1 MDDACARI
9 IASPQCKD
17 TLGGHRLPRIVD
29 SHADGGSYQMRYP
42 VLRTESVDNEFAAH
56 GHISA
61 DVFPSLSKLRVIFGV
76 RLGRRCVLTAI
87 GFALYTTLITG
98 SRVTSNSG
106 VDPSFSLDVFLS
118 MIMTAVSYFVLGC
131 FGLFK
136 HTGSRGVLFCYF
148 ATTLLGLALC
158 LSGFNQSISMV
169 ALGVGLGAGGVL
181 WGSCLSRLDSR
192 AIPAVV
198 VLYALMWG
206 VSGSLVTLLD
216 NYLTRLWVLVIVLF
230 VDIAI
235 FVLAGHHWIGG
246 TGRGALAFHALP
258 SQGEDHQFDGAD
270 RTPSPSMAGDL
281 FSVAWKVIAI
291 LSVLG
296 LASGILRTVT
306 AASGFDPLTL
316 SVTRLVSSI
325 LAVGLFVVWER
336 SERATSSTLAMVLLI
351 VAASVTILLPMISVQ
366 YRAFV
371 ALVIDVAYLLAGM
384 CLNPLVLAM
393 AGKTECTPEISFGLG
408 CGITTL
414 FTSVG
419 FATGTYVGG
428 AEGLDGFSLWLL
440 ALVIVYCLLLVCLL
454 VSRSR
459 NNERVE
465 HEAVA
470 KTVKMIITIPESEI
484 RANRVLTD
492 MYKITDRE
500 MDVLIGALS
509 GRNAAAIAETLYLSE
524 GTVRTHL
531 KRIYLK
537 LGVHS
542 RSELRQFVE
551 KLLTEQ

>member
-9 IASPQCKD
+9 TASPRCKG
-17 TLGGHRLPRIVD
+17 TLGGHRLPWIVD
-29 SHADGGSYQMRYP
+29 SHADGGSYQMGYP
-42 VLRTESVDNEFAAH
+42 VLRTAPVDNKPAAH
-56 GHISA
+56 EHIS
-61 DVFPSLSKLRVIFGV
+61 VGMFPPLSKLRGIFGV
-76 RLGRRCVLTAI
+76 RLDRRCVLTAI

-106 VDPSFSLDVFLS
+106 VDPSFSFDVFVS
-118 MIMTAVSYFVLGC
+118 MFMTAVSYFALGC

-136 HTGSRGVLFCYF
+136 SASGRVVLFCYSV
-148 ATTLLGLALC
+148 ATFLGLALC
-158 LSGFNQSISMV
+158 LSGFSQSISM
-169 ALGVGLGAGGVL
+169 ATLGIGLGAGGVL
-181 WGSCLSRLDSR
+181 WGSCLSHLEAR

-198 VLYALMWG
+198 VLYALGWG
-206 VSGSLVTLLD
+206 ISGSLVTLLD
-216 NYLTRLWVLVIVLF
+216 NYLARLWVLVVVLL

-235 FVLAGHHWIGG
+235 FVFAGHHGIGR
-246 TGRGALAFHALP
+246 TSRGALSFHVSLT
-258 SQGEDHQFDGAD
+258 QGEDHQFDGDD
-270 RTPSPSMAGDL
+270 RIPSLSMARDS

-316 SVTRLVSSI
+316 SVIRLASAI

-336 SERATSSTLAMVLLI
+336 SEKATSGTLAMVLLI

-428 AEGLDGFSLWLL
+428 AEGLTGFSLWLL

-459 NNERVE
+459 NNERIE

-470 KTVKMIITIPESEI
+470 KTVKMVITIPENEI
-484 RANRVLTD
+484 RSNRVLTD

-509 GRNAAAIAETLYLSE
+509 GRNAPAIAETLYLSE

-542 RSELRQFVE
+542 RSELRQLVE
-551 KLLTEQ
+551 KIVTEQ